1 MELNYIIQGNNMNTF
16 MNVEDVM
23 KALDVSQS
31 FAYKMIRQLNAELKQ
46 KGYITIAGKVSTKYF
61 NEKFYGNTTKENLD
75 ARI

>member
-1 MELNYIIQGNNMNTF
+1 MNTF

>member
-1 MELNYIIQGNNMNTF
+1 

>member
-1 MELNYIIQGNNMNTF
+1 MNTF

-75 ARI
+75 AHI

>member
-1 MELNYIIQGNNMNTF
+1 MNTF

-61 NEKFYGNTTKENLD
+61 NEMFYGNTTKENLD

>member
-1 MELNYIIQGNNMNTF
+1 MNTF

-61 NEKFYGNTTKENLD
+61 NEKFYGNPTKENLD

>member
-1 MELNYIIQGNNMNTF
+1 MNTF
-16 MNVEDVM
+16 MNVEDVK

>member
-1 MELNYIIQGNNMNTF
+1 MNTF

-61 NEKFYGNTTKENLD
+61 NEKFYGNTNKENLD

>member
-1 MELNYIIQGNNMNTF
+1 MNTF

-61 NEKFYGNTTKENLD
+61 NEKFYH
-75 ARI
+75 

>member
-1 MELNYIIQGNNMNTF
+1 MNTF

-46 KGYITIAGKVSTKYF
+46 KGYITIAGKVRTKYF
-61 NEKFYGNTTKENLD
+61 NEMFYGNTTKENLD

>member
-1 MELNYIIQGNNMNTF
+1 MNTF

-61 NEKFYGNTTKENLD
+61 NEKFYVNTTKDNLD

>member
-1 MELNYIIQGNNMNTF
+1 MNTF

-61 NEKFYGNTTKENLD
+61 NEKFYGNNTKENLD

>member
-1 MELNYIIQGNNMNTF
+1 MNTF

-46 KGYITIAGKVSTKYF
+46 KEYITIAGKVSTKYF
-61 NEKFYGNTTKENLD
+61 NEKFYGNTAKENLD

>member
-1 MELNYIIQGNNMNTF
+1 MNTF

-75 ARI
+75 ARK

>member
-1 MELNYIIQGNNMNTF
+1 MNTF

-61 NEKFYGNTTKENLD
+61 NEKFYGNTTKETLD

>member
-1 MELNYIIQGNNMNTF
+1 MNTF
-16 MNVEDVM
+16 INVEDVM

>member
-1 MELNYIIQGNNMNTF
+1 MGLNYIIQGNNMNTF